1 MSWHT
6 CEVVNAPSGAPMVRV
21 LGELK
26 PWFES
31 RRLSAQVS
39 ISDEREYAVSFVVVE
54 QTPMD

>member
-1 MSWHT
+1 
-6 CEVVNAPSGAPMVRV
+6 

-31 RRLSAQVS
+31 QGLSAKVS

-54 QTPMD
+54 QTTTDSTSL